1 MNCHGPGAY
10 IVSAIDNITRSQIMI
25 STTYYLHL
33 PLLHRTYDL
42 WQGSC
47 DGVRD
52 CAGIVWSMS
61 FQPIVPTIIARS
73 PFLQEAI
80 PTLSTDTRPIVVAQ
94 LTGTWKDSKDT
105 AAIEAVA
112 TKLINDIDIAA
123 RTDRMQTGYVYLN
136 YAHSGQHVFGGG
148 RRKQWLQ
155 EMSTKYDPEGI
166 FQQCVPGGFKLF

>member
-1 MNCHGPGAY
+1 MV
-10 IVSAIDNITRSQIMI
+10 IAIADVTHSQIMI

-47 DGVRD
+47 DTVRD

-61 FQPIVPTIIARS
+61 FQPIVPTIVARS
-73 PFLQEAI
+73 PFLQEVI
-80 PTLSTDTRPIVVAQ
+80 PTLSTDSKPIVVAQ
-94 LTGTWKDSKDT
+94 LTGTWKHSKDT

-112 TKLINDIDIAA
+112 MKLIDDIDIAA
-123 RTDRMQTGYVYLN
+123 RTDDMQTGYIYLN
-136 YAHSGQHVFGGG
+136 YAHSGQSVFGGG

-155 EMSTKYDPEGI
+155 EMSKKYDPKGI
-166 FQQCVPGGFKLF
+166 FQKCVPGGFKLF